1 MNLLLLLSLLALIA
15 TAASFI
21 PRVGITGLQVAV
33 LLLTIVAI
41 LISADTSP
49 LIAMGAPSNE

>member
-1 MNLLLLLSLLALIA
+1 MNLLLLLSLMALIS
-15 TAASFI
+15 TALSFV
-21 PRVGITGLQVAV
+21 PRIGIVGLQVAV

-49 LIAMGAPSNE
+49 LIAMGARSNE